1 MALRFFMAVRAMIE
15 DQVVRILPGQLQ
27 MGVFRGAR
35 TDGDQPGFHRD
46 EMQ

>member
-27 MGVFRGAR
+27 MGFFRGA
-35 TDGDQPGFHRD
+35 PI
-46 EMQ
+46 

>member
-27 MGVFRGAR
+27 MGFFRGALSR
-35 TDGDQPGFHRD
+35 LTL
-46 EMQ
+46 MQAILGLP